1 LNAALNF
8 LAAVLAVKEDLE
20 EAVVLEAL
28 EEAEVSEEVSAV
40 KEDSE
45 VVSVALDCSAVKEM
59 IFFLI
64 LCQIV

>member
-1 LNAALNF
+1 M
-8 LAAVLAVKEDLE
+8 KEDLE

-40 KEDSE
+40 KEDLE
-45 VVSVALDCSAVKEM
+45 VVSEVLALDCSAVKEI